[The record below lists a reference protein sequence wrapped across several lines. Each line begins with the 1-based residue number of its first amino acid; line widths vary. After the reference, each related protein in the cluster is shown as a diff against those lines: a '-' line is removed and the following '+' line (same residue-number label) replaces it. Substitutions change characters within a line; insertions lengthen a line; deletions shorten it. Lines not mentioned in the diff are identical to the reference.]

1 MRAYAVTGAGGHLGD
16 LVVED
21 LLARGVRAADIGG
34 SIARG
39 DLEPSSDDLTRLPGR
54 PNTPLAEAVRSA
66 AMDEA
71 WS

>member
-1 MRAYAVTGAGGHLGD
+1 MPAYAVTGAGGHLGH

-21 LLARGVRAADIGG
+21 LLARGVPSADIGG

-39 DLEPSSDDLTRLPGR
+39 DLEPSSDDLTRLLGR
-54 PNTPLAEAVRSA
+54 PSTPLAEAVRAA
-66 AMDEA
+66 AMDGA